1 LRQTGSQG
9 LRERSAPASRT
20 PPTRLPGAHA
30 RRPDIFLHIKE
41 NVLDISFF
49 TLYAHQMSNP
59 PAAAGLAFQPRKG
72 FGARVASGFSRV
84 GTALQSAV
92 ASGLRRSKCDPDR
105 RTTPDA
111 DKPAAARQAHAP
123 RPPSRTRTGVLA
135 RLFRRRR
142 TVAVRPEQ
150 SHELSDS
157 DVIDEAFPDLCPEA
171 RAFFNTP
178 LDECDPEL
186 LGIVLE
192 ALAEVIARTM
202 APQEGMSDARD
213 VFLALRGRLAAV
225 QGEPGGAPP
234 AALPEAAG
242 APADSAAAATMDPQ
256 AASPEFSGTAL
267 APDLAA
273 PQSDEADVALH
284 ASAPATAAPDQPA
297 TGPVAFRPSGPA
309 VSDTSTENAR
319 APNSRRVPPRHS
331 WRRLVR
337 ARPGFATRRRAFQRQ
352 NVLFRGHYVVRSL
365 PRPPRLF
372 CYAACAGPPALLRRA

>member
-1 LRQTGSQG
+1 MPFRRRGSNSVSGSATPRESFTTSNDRTGGLVWFGPRHHDPDTAPTFSAMGVRPRPLAHSVPKIHETLTHRRCRCGRGNGQG
-9 LRERSAPASRT
+9 R
-20 PPTRLPGAHA
+20 
-30 RRPDIFLHIKE
+30 RRPRCGGLGVVQPKEFALCAKTTPSGYFSLHIKE

-135 RLFRRRR
+135 RLFRRRLYGSGPSRAIPR
-142 TVAVRPEQ
+142 TFRFRRYPTRR
-150 SHELSDS
+150 
-157 DVIDEAFPDLCPEA
+157 FPTSA
-171 RAFFNTP
+171 RRRGPSSTRRWMNAI
-178 LDECDPEL
+178 LES

-242 APADSAAAATMDPQ
+242 APADL
-256 AASPEFSGTAL
+256 AASRHDGPPSCL
-267 APDLAA
+267 A
-273 PQSDEADVALH
+273 
-284 ASAPATAAPDQPA
+284 
-297 TGPVAFRPSGPA
+297 
-309 VSDTSTENAR
+309 
-319 APNSRRVPPRHS
+319 RVLRHS
-331 WRRLVR
+331 AGAGLGRAAVRR
-337 ARPGFATRRRAFQRQ
+337 G
-352 NVLFRGHYVVRSL
+352 
-365 PRPPRLF
+365 
-372 CYAACAGPPALLRRA
+372 